1 MQNTI
6 EQHTPMM
13 QQYLRIK
20 AQHPNSLVFYRM
32 GDFYE
37 LFFEDAIKA
46 AKLVNITL
54 TKRGQSAGKPIPMA
68 GVPHHAAES
77 YLAKLVRL
85 GESVVMCEQIGDP
98 ATSKG
103 PVERAVSRVLTPGT
117 VTDDAFLNA
126 HQDNLILAIFSK
138 ISPSPSLQRGEQI
151 AAPPTKFGLAYLDI
165 SAGRF
170 HVSEVESEEA
180 LQTELERL
188 HPAEI
193 LIPENFPKPLLPSYA
208 GAQERPAWDFEFDTA
223 TRLLTQHFNTHDL
236 AGFGCEEM
244 KLAITAAGCLLQY
257 AKEMQQSALPHIQ
270 SIQVER
276 YSDSIL
282 LDAVTRKNLELTQT
296 IYGSEENTLCHVLD
310 YTATA
315 MGSRLLRRWLHRPI
329 RNHSTLIERQHAI
342 QHLLTNHHDA
352 HYYYEGIHAPLKQ
365 IADMERIL
373 SRVALKSARP
383 RDLAQLRDSLG
394 MLPELQRQL
403 SPLNSALIQ
412 SLAEQINEHPQV
424 HDLLQRAIVET
435 PPVVIRDGGV
445 IAMGYDSELDE
456 LRTLSE
462 NAGQFLLDLEQR
474 EKERTQIATL
484 KVGYNRIHGY
494 YIEISKGQANNAPI
508 DYHRRQTLV
517 NAERFITPELKEFE
531 DKVLSSRDRSLA
543 KEKFLYEDL
552 LEQLL
557 IHLSPLQTS
566 AHAIA
571 ELDVLNTLAERARTL
586 KLVAPTFSNESV
598 VEIQGGRH
606 LVVEHVMQTPFIP
619 NDTHLNNASRMLIIT
634 GPNMGGKSTYMRQ
647 VALITLLA
655 HIGSFVPA
663 TSARIGDID
672 RIFTRIGASDDLA
685 SGRSTFMVEMTETA
699 NILNNATPKS
709 LILMDE
715 IGRGTSTFD
724 GLSLAWACAEFLAEE
739 KKSLTLFATHY
750 FEITALEQKSSYVKN
765 VHVSAKAFTTNTG
778 NEKIIF
784 MHTVTDGAASQSYGL
799 HVAQL
804 AGVPRNVI
812 VQARKKLKELELLSS
827 AGAAGDRPLAPAT
840 QVLQNDIFS
849 LAAQPHPAITVLE
862 NINLED
868 TTPKAA
874 LEYLYQLKALLND

>member
-1 MQNTI
+1 MLKNSS
-6 EQHTPMM
+6 EHTPMM

-37 LFFEDAIKA
+37 LFFDDAIKA

-68 GVPHHAAES
+68 GVPYHSVEP

-126 HQDNLILAIFSK
+126 HQDNLILAVFADK
-138 ISPSPSLQRGEQI
+138 NR
-151 AAPPTKFGLAYLDI
+151 FGLAYLEI

-170 HVSEVESEEA
+170 HVSEVENEEA

-193 LIPENFPKPLLPSYA
+193 LISENFSKKLLPQYA
-208 GAQERPAWDFEFDTA
+208 GIQTRPDWDFEFDTA

-236 AGFGCEEM
+236 AGFGCQDM
-244 KLAITAAGCLLQY
+244 TLAISAAGCLLQY

-276 YSDSIL
+276 HSESIL

-310 YTATA
+310 RTATA

-329 RNHSTLIERQHAI
+329 RNHAILIERQHAI
-342 QHLLTNHHDA
+342 RNLLTNHHD
-352 HYYYEGIHAPLKQ
+352 ESIHTPLKQ
-365 IADMERIL
+365 ISDMERIL
-373 SRVALKSARP
+373 SRIALKSARP
-383 RDLAQLRDSLG
+383 RDLAQLRDSLAI
-394 MLPELQRQL
+394 LPELQRQL

-412 SLAEQINEHPQV
+412 SLANQISEHPQI
-424 HDLLQRAIVET
+424 HELLERAIVET

-445 IAMGYDSELDE
+445 IATGYDSELDE
-456 LRTLSE
+456 LRALSE
-462 NAGQFLLDLEQR
+462 NASQFLLDLEQR

-494 YIEISKGQANNAPI
+494 YIEISKGQAGNAPM

-557 IHLSPLQTS
+557 VHLPPLQNS

-586 KLVAPTFSNESV
+586 KLIAPIFSNETV
-598 VEIQGGRH
+598 IEIQGGRH
-606 LVVEHVMQTPFIP
+606 LVVEQVMQAPFIP
-619 NDTHLNNASRMLIIT
+619 NDTNLNNTSRMLIIT

-663 TSARIGDID
+663 TSACIGDID

-699 NILNNATPKS
+699 NILNNATAKS

-739 KKSLTLFATHY
+739 TKSLTLFATHY
-750 FEITALEQKSSYVKN
+750 FEITALEQQSAFVKN
-765 VHVSAKAFTTNTG
+765 VHVSAKEYH
-778 NEKIIF
+778 EKIIF
-784 MHTVTDGAASQSYGL
+784 MHTVTPGPASQSYGL

-812 VQARKKLKELELLSS
+812 VQARKKLKELELLSGV
-827 AGAAGDRPLAPAT
+827 GAAPVPAHSKT
-840 QVLQNDIFS
+840 DIRQNDIFS
-849 LAAQPHPAITVLE
+849 LAAQPHPAITALE

>member
-1 MQNTI
+1 MKTPI

-20 AQHPNSLVFYRM
+20 AEHPRSLLFYRM

-46 AKLVNITL
+46 AKLIDITL
-54 TKRGQSAGKPIPMA
+54 TKRGQSAGQPIPMA
-68 GVPHHAAES
+68 GVPFHSVEP

-85 GESVVMCEQIGDP
+85 GESVVICEQVGDP

-103 PVERAVSRVLTPGT
+103 PVERAVSRILTPGT

-126 HQDNLILAIFSK
+126 HQDNLVLAIARNRD
-138 ISPSPSLQRGEQI
+138 Q
-151 AAPPTKFGLAYLDI
+151 FGLAYLDI

-170 HVSEVESEEA
+170 NVSEVEHEEA

-193 LIPENFPKPLLPSYA
+193 LITENFPKHLLPDYA
-208 GAQERPAWDFEFDTA
+208 GIQTRPDWDFAYDSA
-223 TRLLTQHFNTHDL
+223 IRLLTQQFGTHDL
-236 AGFGCEEM
+236 SGFGCQEM
-244 KLAITAAGCLLQY
+244 PLAITAAGCLLQY
-257 AKEMQQSALPHIQ
+257 AKETQRSSLPHLQ

-276 YSDSIL
+276 HSDSVL

-296 IYGSEENTLCHVLD
+296 IYGGEENTLAHVLD
-310 YTATA
+310 HTATA

-329 RNHSTLIERQHAI
+329 RQQAILVERQKAIEAFLSQHAD
-342 QHLLTNHHDA
+342 TD
-352 HYYYEGIHAPLKQ
+352 IHTTLKS

-373 SRVALKSARP
+373 SRIALKTARP
-383 RDLAQLRDSLG
+383 RDLAQLRDSLAL
-394 MLPELQRQL
+394 LPELQRQL
-403 SPLNSALIQ
+403 SPLMSARLQ
-412 SLAEQINEHPQV
+412 NLAKHIHEHPDI
-424 HDLLQRAIVET
+424 HALLQRAIIET
-435 PPVVIRDGGV
+435 PPVVIREGGV
-445 IAMGYDSELDE
+445 IATGYDATLDE
-456 LRTLSE
+456 LRALSE

-494 YIEISKGQANNAPI
+494 YIEISKGQAENAPI
-508 DYHRRQTLV
+508 DYQRRQTLV
-517 NAERFITPELKEFE
+517 NAERFITPELKSFE
-531 DKVLSSRDRSLA
+531 DKVLSSRDRALA
-543 KEKFLYEDL
+543 REKCLYEAL
-552 LEQLL
+552 IEQLL
-557 IHLSPLQTS
+557 EHVSPLQES
-566 AHAIA
+566 ARAIA
-571 ELDVLNTLAERARTL
+571 ELDVLTTLAERARTL
-586 KLVAPTFSNESV
+586 KLVAPVFSPENKI
-598 VEIQGGRH
+598 EIQGGRH
-606 LVVEHVMQTPFIP
+606 LVVEHVMKEPFIP
-619 NDTHLNNASRMLIIT
+619 NDTVLNHSTRMLIIT

-663 TSARIGDID
+663 SSACIGDVD

-699 NILNNATPKS
+699 NILNNATSKS

-750 FEITALEQKSSYVKN
+750 FEITALEKQSSSVKN
-765 VHVSAKAFTTNTG
+765 VHVSAKEFQTSTG
-778 NEKIIF
+778 QEKIIF
-784 MHTVTDGAASQSYGL
+784 MHTMTPGPASQSYGL

-804 AGVPRNVI
+804 AGVPREVI
-812 VQARKKLKELELLSS
+812 IQARKKLQELEVSS
-827 AGAAGDRPLAPAT
+827 TLGAVSPSPSSTKPIQG
-840 QVLQNDIFS
+840 DIFS
-849 LAAQPHPAITVLE
+849 LTAQPHPAIQALE
-862 NINLED
+862 NVELEE
-868 TTPKAA
+868 TTPKMA
-874 LEYLYQLKALLND
+874 LEYLYQLKKML

>member
-1 MQNTI
+1 MANETAFN
-6 EQHTPMM
+6 QHTPMM
-13 QQYLRIK
+13 QQYLRLK

-68 GVPHHAAES
+68 GVPYHSVEP
-77 YLAKLVRL
+77 YLAKLVRM

-103 PVERAVSRVLTPGT
+103 PVERAVSRILTPGT

-126 HQDNLILAIFSK
+126 HQDNLILAIYT
-138 ISPSPSLQRGEQI
+138 QNHR
-151 AAPPTKFGLAYLDI
+151 FGLAYLDI

-170 HVSEVESEEA
+170 HVSELENAEA

-193 LIPENFPKPLLPSYA
+193 LVAENFPKKLLPQYA
-208 GAQERPAWDFEFDTA
+208 GVQQRPDWDFEFDTA
-223 TRLLTQHFNTHDL
+223 TRLLNQHFATHDL
-236 AGFGCEEM
+236 AGFGCQEM
-244 KLAITAAGCLLQY
+244 LLAITAAGCLLQY
-257 AKEMQQSALPHIQ
+257 AKETQQSALPHIQ
-270 SIQVER
+270 SIQVEHH
-276 YSDSIL
+276 SDSLL
-282 LDAVTRKNLELTQT
+282 LDAITRRNLELTHT

-310 YTATA
+310 RTATA

-329 RNHSTLIERQHAI
+329 RQHAILIGRQHAI
-342 QHLLTNHHDA
+342 QNLLTQHHDQT
-352 HYYYEGIHAPLKQ
+352 IHASLKQ

-373 SRVALKSARP
+373 SRIALKSARP
-383 RDLAQLRDSLG
+383 RDLAQLRDSLVI
-394 MLPELQRQL
+394 LPELQRHL
-403 SPLNSALIQ
+403 SPLTAPLIQ
-412 SLAEQINEHPQV
+412 SLAMQISEHPQI
-424 HDLLQRAIVET
+424 HDLLHRAIVET
-435 PPVVIRDGGV
+435 PPVVLRDGGV
-445 IAMGYDSELDE
+445 IATGYDQTLDE
-456 LRTLSE
+456 LRALSE

-494 YIEISKGQANNAPI
+494 YIEISKGQASNAPP

-543 KEKFLYEDL
+543 KEKALYEDL

-557 IHLSPLQTS
+557 AHLQPLQQS

-571 ELDVLNTLAERARTL
+571 ELDVLNTLAERARSL
-586 KLVAPTFSNESV
+586 KLVAPTFTDETV
-598 VEIQGGRH
+598 IDIQGGRH
-606 LVVEHVMQTPFIP
+606 LVVEQVMQEPFIP
-619 NDTHLNNASRMLIIT
+619 NDTLLNNASRMLIIT

-663 TSARIGDID
+663 SAACIGDID

-699 NILNNATPKS
+699 NILNNATSKS

-739 KKSLTLFATHY
+739 TKALTLFATHY
-750 FEITALEQKSSYVKN
+750 FEITALEQKSTYIKN
-765 VHVSAKAFTTNTG
+765 VHVSAREHH
-778 NEKIIF
+778 EKIIF
-784 MHTVTDGAASQSYGL
+784 MHTISEGHASQSYGL

-812 VQARKKLKELELLSS
+812 VQARKKLHELDTLSN
-827 AGAAGDRPLAPAT
+827 AGATGRQASCSKPVQG
-840 QVLQNDIFS
+840 DIFS
-849 LAAQPHPAITVLE
+849 LAQQTHAAIKALE

-874 LEYLYQLKALLND
+874 LEFLYQLKNML

>member
-1 MQNTI
+1 MANETAFN
-6 EQHTPMM
+6 QHTPMM
-13 QQYLRIK
+13 QQYLRLK

-37 LFFEDAIKA
+37 LFFDDAIKA

-68 GVPHHAAES
+68 GVPYHSVEP
-77 YLAKLVRL
+77 YLAKLVRM

-103 PVERAVSRVLTPGT
+103 PVERAVSRILTPGT

-126 HQDNLILAIFSK
+126 HQDNLILAIYS
-138 ISPSPSLQRGEQI
+138 QNHR
-151 AAPPTKFGLAYLDI
+151 FGLAYLDI

-170 HVSEVESEEA
+170 HVSELENAEA

-193 LIPENFPKPLLPSYA
+193 LVAENFPKTLLPQYA
-208 GAQERPAWDFEFDTA
+208 GVQQRPDWDFEFDTA
-223 TRLLTQHFNTHDL
+223 TRLLNQHFATHDL
-236 AGFGCEEM
+236 AGFGCQEM
-244 KLAITAAGCLLQY
+244 LLAITAAGCLLQY
-257 AKEMQQSALPHIQ
+257 AKETQQSALPHIQ
-270 SIQVER
+270 SIQVEHH
-276 YSDSIL
+276 SDSLL
-282 LDAVTRKNLELTQT
+282 LDAITRRNLELTHT

-310 YTATA
+310 RTATA

-329 RNHSTLIERQHAI
+329 RQHAI
-342 QHLLTNHHDA
+342 LIGRQNAIQNLLTQHHDQTV
-352 HYYYEGIHAPLKQ
+352 HASLKQ

-373 SRVALKSARP
+373 SRIALKSARP
-383 RDLAQLRDSLG
+383 RDLAQLRDSLVI
-394 MLPELQRQL
+394 LPELQRHL
-403 SPLNSALIQ
+403 SPLTCTLIQ
-412 SLAEQINEHPQV
+412 SLAMQISEHPQI
-424 HDLLQRAIVET
+424 HDLLHRAIVET

-445 IAMGYDSELDE
+445 IATGYDQTLDE
-456 LRTLSE
+456 LRALSE

-494 YIEISKGQANNAPI
+494 YIEISKGQASNAPP

-543 KEKFLYEDL
+543 KEKALYEDL

-557 IHLSPLQTS
+557 AHLQPLQQS

-571 ELDVLNTLAERARTL
+571 ELDVLNTLAERARSL
-586 KLVAPTFSNESV
+586 KLVAPTFTDKTV
-598 VEIQGGRH
+598 IDIQGGRH
-606 LVVEHVMQTPFIP
+606 LVVEQVMQEPFIP
-619 NDTHLNNASRMLIIT
+619 NDTLLNNASRMLIIT

-663 TSARIGDID
+663 SAACIGDID

-699 NILNNATPKS
+699 NILNNATSKS

-739 KKSLTLFATHY
+739 TKALTLFATHY
-750 FEITALEQKSSYVKN
+750 FEITALEQKSTHIKN
-765 VHVSAKAFTTNTG
+765 VHVSAREHH
-778 NEKIIF
+778 EKIIF
-784 MHTVTDGAASQSYGL
+784 MHTISEGPASQSYGL

-812 VQARKKLKELELLSS
+812 VQARKKLHELDTLSN
-827 AGAAGDRPLAPAT
+827 AGATGRPASCSKPVQGNIFFLAPP
-840 QVLQNDIFS
+840 L
-849 LAAQPHPAITVLE
+849 PHPAIKMLE
-862 NINLED
+862 NLNLED

-874 LEYLYQLKALLND
+874 LEFLYQIKIMLQDN

>member
-1 MQNTI
+1 MNETQIT
-6 EQHTPMM
+6 QHTPMM

-20 AQHPNSLVFYRM
+20 AQHPNSLLFYRM

-46 AKLVNITL
+46 AKLVDITL

-68 GVPHHAAES
+68 GVPYHSVEP

-85 GESVVMCEQIGDP
+85 GESVVMCEQVGDP

-126 HQDNLILAIFSK
+126 HQDNLILAIYADK
-138 ISPSPSLQRGEQI
+138 NR
-151 AAPPTKFGLAYLDI
+151 FGLAYLDI

-170 HVSEVESEEA
+170 HVTEVENEDA

-193 LIPENFPKPLLPSYA
+193 LVAEGFQKKILPQYA
-208 GAQERPAWDFEFDTA
+208 GIQQRPDWDFDLDTA
-223 TRLLTQHFNTHDL
+223 TRLLTQHFATHDL
-236 AGFGCEEM
+236 SGFGCQDM
-244 KLAITAAGCLLQY
+244 PLAISAAGCLLHY

-276 YSDSIL
+276 HADSIL
-282 LDAVTRKNLELTQT
+282 LDAITRKNLELTHT

-310 YTATA
+310 HTATS

-329 RNHSTLIERQHAI
+329 RQHALLIERQQAI
-342 QHLLTNHHDA
+342 INLQAHHHDEA
-352 HYYYEGIHAPLKQ
+352 IYAQLKQ

-373 SRVALKSARP
+373 SRIALKSARP
-383 RDLAQLRDSLG
+383 RDLAQLRDSLA

-403 SPLNSALIQ
+403 SALTSPLIQ
-412 SLAEQINEHPQV
+412 SLAIQINEHPQIQ
-424 HDLLQRAIVET
+424 DLLQRAIVET

-445 IAMGYDSELDE
+445 IATGYDETLDE
-456 LRTLSE
+456 LRALSE

-474 EKERTQIATL
+474 EKERTQISTL

-494 YIEISKGQANNAPI
+494 YIEISKGQAGNAPL

-557 IHLSPLQTS
+557 VHLTPLQQS

-571 ELDVLNTLAERARTL
+571 ELDVLNTLAERARAL
-586 KLVAPTFSNESV
+586 NLVAPQFTDETIID
-598 VEIQGGRH
+598 IQGGRH
-606 LVVEHVMQTPFIP
+606 LVVEQVMQEPFIP
-619 NDTHLNNASRMLIIT
+619 NDTCLNNTNRMLIIT

-663 TSARIGDID
+663 TAARIGDID

-699 NILNNATPKS
+699 NILNNATPNS

-739 KKSLTLFATHY
+739 AKSLTLFATHY
-750 FEITALEQKSSYVKN
+750 FEITALEQHSAYVKN
-765 VHVSAKAFTTNTG
+765 VHVSAKAFTTTSG
-778 NEKIIF
+778 HEKIIF
-784 MHTVTDGAASQSYGL
+784 MHTVTPGPASQSYGL
-799 HVAQL
+799 QVAQL
-804 AGVPRNVI
+804 AGVPRHVI
-812 VQARKKLKELELLSS
+812 AQAKKKLQELEMSPVVGATGRSPSS
-827 AGAAGDRPLAPAT
+827 HKPVQT
-840 QVLQNDIFS
+840 DIFS
-849 LAAQPHPAITVLE
+849 LAAQPHPAIEALK
-862 NINLED
+862 NIALED

-874 LEYLYQLKALLND
+874 LEYLYQLKTMLS